1 MEQNILNVF
10 KTFLLVLII
19 LSNLIVPGDIYPAGG
34 KIPIHVGRASRSGK
48 TGMKATTPSKR
59 IYHLCK

>member
-1 MEQNILNVF
+1 M
-10 KTFLLVLII
+10 
-19 LSNLIVPGDIYPAGG
+19 SNLIVPGDIHPVGG

-59 IYHLCK
+59 VYHLCK